1 MSLRFCFGLVAVG
14 EDEPKPPPDLFL
26 VDDFLGVFFFLVAF
40 SLVRWDDAWL
50 LLLII

>member
-1 MSLRFCFGLVAVG
+1 MAVG

-40 SLVRWDDAWL
+40 SLVRLDDDAS
-50 LLLII
+50 LLLIWWVR